1 MKEKSFKALTPERC
15 KLQLTLTHWPKG
27 RCSLELKKHGK
38 DGKIKRSHNSKNN
51 DTLLQTFCTQ
61 TECIM
66 LSVNENKCRYV
77 DSHQS
82 ECFYPWCPV
91 TLSVTSFSDVT
102 LSPWACTIK
111 LFAAVI
117 YGFS

>member
-1 MKEKSFKALTPERC
+1 MKEKSFKALTPGRC

-27 RCSLELKKHGK
+27 RCSLELKKHGE

-66 LSVNENKCRYV
+66 LSVNENKCRYLIKV
-77 DSHQS
+77 SALILGVLLLLVLLLLVKLLLVQV
-82 ECFYPWCPV
+82 PV
-91 TLSVTSFSDVT
+91 L
-102 LSPWACTIK
+102 
-111 LFAAVI
+111 
-117 YGFS
+117 